1 MENQL
6 LSDHIGGLASKLQGL
21 LENYSHMQE
30 ELKQLRE
37 EKQELQETVEAQR
50 LKLKDFQY
58 QEEIS
63 KIVDSVV
70 NGSKNS
76 EELKERID
84 RYIKE
89 IDTCIS
95 FLNKEL

>member
-1 MENQL
+1 MENPL
-6 LSDHIGGLASKLQGL
+6 LSTHIDNLQSKLEGM
-21 LENYSHMQE
+21 LEHYSTMQE
-30 ELKQLRE
+30 ELKKLRA
-37 EKQELQETVEAQR
+37 EKQELQEVVEAQR
-50 LKLKDFQY
+50 LQLKDFQY

-84 RYIKE
+84 RYISE